1 MKKGGGKVDE
11 EDDEI
16 RKTILSSC
24 QGGHIQNHPKK
35 RCTNVLKLF
44 LQKSYSR

>member
-1 MKKGGGKVDE
+1 MKKGGRKVDE

-24 QGGHIQNHPKK
+24 QGPYP
-35 RCTNVLKLF
+35 
-44 LQKSYSR
+44 KSYKKEVHKCA